1 MWARSF
7 PCAFRKKYD
16 ITGFEPARNV
26 LPLTALCALDATL
39 STIEIVYKVYPE
51 AAYDSLCHSIKL
63 TNSVVQFL
71 VDSNANVLNQV
82 NEDGW
87 NVLHFQ
93 AACGFASDEI
103 LGCLASKNP
112 LPLLSQTKEG
122 STPLHIACE
131 KLLPVEKVKFF
142 IDNENAVLKIKNGN
156 GQTPLHLACSNET
169 SLEVIMFLVDLFPGA
184 LEMQD
189 VYGYVPLHA
198 ACERPG
204 ASLEI
209 VTFLVSKNELA
220 LTAKG
225 SISID
230 ASTETVECL
239 VENPKVLAVKT
250 NPADRGG
257 FGRNPLHL
265 ASEEKGRADIVRFL
279 ILKNPTSLTVPDSFG
294 DLPIHRACWYSD
306 LETVEVL
313 LESHPETLQSKN
325 GENLTPFLKACM
337 VENVPVVVYM
347 IERHPNLLNI
357 KGEEEGWSPLHLVCA
372 TGKKESI
379 RVIIAKC
386 PDAAKEVDKKG
397 LCPLA
402 LYASRP
408 DADMVMVQE
417 LIEIYPDGMKVVG
430 DPAGNQLALSQDQ
443 MHSLIVNMTEQLRS
457 SRSQVVDE

>member
-7 PCAFRKKYD
+7 PCAFQKKYD
-16 ITGFEPARNV
+16 IPGYEPAKSV

-39 STIEIVYKVYPE
+39 STIEIVYKVFPD
-51 AAYDSLCHSIKL
+51 AAYDSLCHSVKL
-63 TNSVVQFL
+63 SNAVVQFL
-71 VDSNANVLNQV
+71 VDSNPNVLLQADENGRNV
-82 NEDGW
+82 FHFLAVCAFTSED
-87 NVLHFQ
+87 V
-93 AACGFASDEI
+93 
-103 LGCLASKNP
+103 LGCLATKNQM
-112 LPLLSQTKEG
+112 PLLSQTKEG
-122 STPLHIACE
+122 STPLHLACE
-131 KLLPVEKVKFF
+131 KLLPVEKVKHF
-142 IDNENAVLKIKNGN
+142 IDNENAVLKIKDGN
-156 GQTPLHLACSNET
+156 GQTPLHLACSNES
-169 SLEVIMFLVDLFPGA
+169 SLEVIMFLVELFPGA

-198 ACERPG
+198 ACERSD

-209 VTFLVSKNELA
+209 VTFLVAKNELA

-239 VENPKVLAVKT
+239 VENVKVLAVKT

-257 FGRNPLHL
+257 FGRTPLHL

-313 LESHPETLQSKN
+313 LELDPETLQTKN

-337 VENVPVVVYM
+337 VENIPVVAFM
-347 IERHPNLLNI
+347 IERYPNLLNI
-357 KGEEEGWSPLHLVCA
+357 KDDVEGWSPLHRVCA
-372 TGKKESI
+372 TGKKESV
-379 RVIIAKC
+379 RVMMDKC
-386 PDAAKEVDKKG
+386 PDACKEVDKKG
-397 LCPLA
+397 FSPLA
-402 LYASRP
+402 LYASRS

-417 LIEIYPDGMKVVG
+417 LIDIYPDGMKMVG
-430 DPAGNQLALSQDQ
+430 DHAGSRLALSQDQ
-443 MHSLIVNMTEQLRS
+443 MHSLIVSMTEQLRS
-457 SRSQVVDE
+457 IRSPIVE